1 MAESDSLDF
10 GEADDVLLPTQQW
23 LSEIL
28 QSYIVLF
35 GQHPRSRNLFK
46 VEKQKLLQNF
56 GTQDPLLEV
65 LCLATELP
73 TWISPSKKL
82 IRRSVY
88 PAGEVFPMLGQQLE
102 QLQIFAG
109 EYHPK
114 TLLDFWRDRRD
125 PFSFWSFWGVI
136 GFGAITIILSLA
148 QTGLS
153 AGQLYYAN
161 SPGG

>member
-1 MAESDSLDF
+1 MSEYDSVDF
-10 GEADDVLLPTQQW
+10 DQADQALPPTQQW

-28 QSYIVLF
+28 QSYVVIF
-35 GQHPRSRNLFK
+35 GQHPRSRSLFK
-46 VEKQKLLQNF
+46 AQRQKLLQDF

-65 LCLATELP
+65 LCLASEIP
-73 TWISPSKKL
+73 TWVSPSKKL

-88 PAGEVFPMLGQQLE
+88 QAGEVFPMFGQQLE
-102 QLQIFAG
+102 QLQTFAT

-114 TLLDFWRDRRD
+114 TLLEFWRDRRD

-136 GFGAITIILSLA
+136 GFGAISIILSLTQA
-148 QTGLS
+148 GLS

-161 SPGG
+161 